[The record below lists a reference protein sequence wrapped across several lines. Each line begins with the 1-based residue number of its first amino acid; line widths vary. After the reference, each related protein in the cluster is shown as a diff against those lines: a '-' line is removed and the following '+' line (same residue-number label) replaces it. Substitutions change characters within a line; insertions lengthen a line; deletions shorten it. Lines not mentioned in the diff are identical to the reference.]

1 MWGTERLKQLEAVLQ
16 DIDITNNEYL
26 QFFSEQGLQ
35 FWVLLWLN
43 YFVCWIWESNPGLLY
58 AN

>member
-35 FWVLLWLN
+35 F
-43 YFVCWIWESNPGLLY
+43 
-58 AN
+58 